1 MNYYK
6 KDQLIALINQMNVR
20 EKDFPIIKALL
31 STKDPSLISAI
42 TEEVLKGN
50 LYWSDLDECLP
61 REKYDEV
68 LNNVLPTQ
76 NALLKRISAIAK
88 FNKFAALN
96 EEQLNEI
103 ISKTGIVKRDD
114 NLEEYNTDVDNLR
127 ADLLASIYTIDVNDN
142 AVERA
147 AKIALMNLLMNG
159 ENLKNLSDE
168 ELRKYKIQNNTITN
182 TETNETYKYIDPNDI
197 LLWASDFIIPIDENM
212 IVLTDWDVMYMK
224 LHNITEDNMKKII
237 AASKTIIH
245 AIDSHFPW

>member
-6 KDQLIALINQMNVR
+6 KDQLIALINQMNIR

-50 LYWSDLDECLP
+50 LYWSDLEECLP

-88 FNKFAALN
+88 FNKFATLN

-114 NLEEYNTDVDNLR
+114 NLEKYNTDVDNLR
-127 ADLLASIYTIDVNDN
+127 YDLLTSIYTINKNDN
-142 AVERA
+142 AIERT

-159 ENLKNLSDE
+159 ENLKKLSDKD
-168 ELRKYKIQNNTITN
+168 LSKYKIQNNTITN
-182 TETNETYKYIDPNDI
+182 KATNEAYKYIDPNDI
-197 LLWASDFIIPIDENM
+197 LLWASEFIIPIDENM
-212 IVLTDWDVMYMK
+212 IILTDWDVMYMK
-224 LHNITEDNMKKII
+224 MHNISEEKMKKII
-237 AASKTIIH
+237 AVSKTIFQ
-245 AIDSHFPW
+245 AIGAHFPW